1 MSAKQGEVIIVSGP
15 SGVGKGTILRELFAS
30 NEFPLVPSV
39 SATTRLPRPGEVDG
53 VDYDFLSREEFL
65 RRKKRGEFLECFEVY
80 AGGAWY
86 GTLRETVDR
95 ALARGEWIVLE
106 IDVKGA
112 GEVLKVYPDARTI
125 FILPP
130 DAETLRRRLSGRG
143 SESAASLETRIEQGR
158 AEIAQSDRYQYKI
171 VNDSLA
177 GAVGAFRGV
186 LKKIQEKSSH
196 D

>member
-1 MSAKQGEVIIVSGP
+1 MSAKKGEVIIVSGP

-39 SATTRLPRPGEVDG
+39 SATTRLPRSGEADG
-53 VDYDFLSREEFL
+53 VDYHFMTREEFL

-80 AGGAWY
+80 VGGDWY

-95 ALARGEWIVLE
+95 ALDRGEWIVLE
-106 IDVKGA
+106 IDTKGA
-112 GEVLKVYPDARTI
+112 DEVLKVYPGARTV

-130 DAETLRRRLSGRG
+130 DVETLRRRLAGRG
-143 SESAASLETRIEQGR
+143 SESAESLSMRIEQGC
-158 AEIAQSDRYQYKI
+158 AEIAQSDRYQHKI

-177 GAVGAFRGV
+177 GALGAFRDV
-186 LKKIQEKSSH
+186 LKNFQEKNSH